1 MTLKKT
7 KPLFHTGADSEQTVS
22 VFALTI
28 KSLGKC

>member
-7 KPLFHTGADSEQTVS
+7 KPLFHAGADSEQTLS

-28 KSLGKC
+28 KS